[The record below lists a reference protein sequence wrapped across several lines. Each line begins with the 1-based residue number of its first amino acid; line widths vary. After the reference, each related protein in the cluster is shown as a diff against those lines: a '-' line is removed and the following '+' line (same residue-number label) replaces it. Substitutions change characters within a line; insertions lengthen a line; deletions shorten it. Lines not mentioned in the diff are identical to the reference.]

1 MQTFNK
7 QDALQ
12 RAIAARSAAQQAYG
26 VWMSYISLFGP
37 NDRLTVQIDQERKQA
52 LEAHDKWMWV
62 AELHPS
68 TRASLI
74 RKQSLPAFMF
84 QYN

>member
-1 MQTFNK
+1 MHK
-7 QDALQ
+7 QEALR
-12 RAIAARSAAQQAYG
+12 RAMTARDAAQRAYG
-26 VWMSYISLFGP
+26 VWQSYISLFGP
-37 NDRLTVQIDQERKQA
+37 RDSLTLRIEQERLQA

-74 RKQSLPAFMF
+74 RKQSLPAWMF
-84 QYN
+84 QYQAA